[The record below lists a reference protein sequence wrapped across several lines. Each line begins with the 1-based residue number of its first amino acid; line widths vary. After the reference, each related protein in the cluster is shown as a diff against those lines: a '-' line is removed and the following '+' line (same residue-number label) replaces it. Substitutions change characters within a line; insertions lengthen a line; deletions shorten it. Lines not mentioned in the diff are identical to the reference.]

1 MNLRFFQLLLVWLA
15 SCLAMVPLSATARPL
30 TPASDAEVVQT
41 LPTDSATRR
50 AEREQRQAL
59 ARSPRDPVLA
69 VAAAESYLNLARAQ
83 GDARAAGLALGALQA
98 WEGAA
103 QVPTE
108 VLVMRA
114 TVAQYLHDFAS
125 AEAMLRRAV
134 QQQPSHPQAWLTPA
148 TVQRV
153 GGNYAAS
160 DGSCEG
166 VLRSGQRLHGL
177 ACLAENQSLR
187 GDQDAARKQFQQ
199 LLQSPRLAPGTQQ
212 WLLTSLA
219 ELEARAGRPDAA
231 RAAWLQAMALGASGY
246 TLDAYVDFLLDQGEP
261 KTVIGLL
268 EKPGSP
274 SDAALLRLA
283 IAAKQTADPRAA
295 GWRTEMAARIEAS
308 RARPGGAATHAREQA
323 RFALDVLNHPADA
336 LALARENLK
345 LQREP
350 VDLGLLARTA
360 AVQAK
365 PAERAR
371 AKTLKKARILQAQF
385 VLPLL
390 EFGFG
395 AGALSLK
402 FCWPRCSAC
411 L

>member
-1 MNLRFFQLLLVWLA
+1 MMALNLRFHLLLV
-15 SCLAMVPLSATARPL
+15 CLAICCPLGSNARPL
-30 TPASDAEVVQT
+30 TPTSDAQVVQT

-50 AEREQRQAL
+50 AERQQRKAL

-69 VAAAESYLNLARAQ
+69 VAAAESYLDLARAQ

-103 QVPTE
+103 QIPTE

-114 TVAQYLHDFAS
+114 TVAQYLHDFS
-125 AEAMLRRAV
+125 GAEAMLKRAV
-134 QQQPSHPQAWLTPA
+134 QQQPMHPQAWLTLA

-153 GGNYAAS
+153 RGDYVAS
-160 DGSCEG
+160 DASCEG

-187 GDQDAARKQFQQ
+187 GKQDAARAQFQQ
-199 LLQSPRLAPGTQQ
+199 LLQTPRLAAGTQQ
-212 WLLTSLA
+212 WLLTSVA
-219 ELEARAGRPDAA
+219 EMEARAGRPDAA
-231 RAAWLQAMALGASGY
+231 RAAWLQATALGPSGY

-261 KTVIGLL
+261 KTVIALL
-268 EKPGSP
+268 KPKAESP
-274 SDAALLRLA
+274 SDGALLRLA
-283 IAAKQTADPRAA
+283 IAGKQTADPRATA
-295 GWRTEMAARIEAS
+295 WRNEMAARIEAS
-308 RARPGGAATHAREQA
+308 RARPGEKGAGATHAREQA

-345 LQREP
+345 MQREP

-360 AVQAK
+360 AAQTK

-371 AKTLKKARILQAQF
+371 AEA
-385 VLPLL
+385 
-390 EFGFG
+390 E
-395 AGALSLK
+395 
-402 FCWPRCSAC
+402 
-411 L
+411 

>member
-1 MNLRFFQLLLVWLA
+1 MNLRFIVVLA
-15 SCLAMVPLSATARPL
+15 CLSLSHSDGEARPL
-30 TPASDAEVVQT
+30 TPTSDVQVVQT

-50 AEREQRQAL
+50 AERQQRQAL

-69 VAAAESYLNLARAQ
+69 VAAAESYLDLARAQ

-114 TVAQYLHDFAS
+114 TVAQYLHDFS
-125 AEAMLRRAV
+125 GAEAMLKRAV
-134 QQQPSHPQAWLTPA
+134 EQQPMHPQAWLTLA
-148 TVQRV
+148 TVYRV
-153 GGNYAAS
+153 RGDFAAS
-160 DGSCEG
+160 DAACEG

-187 GDQDAARKQFQQ
+187 GEQDAARTQFQR
-199 LLQSPRLAPGTQQ
+199 LLQTPRLPPGTQQ
-212 WLLTSLA
+212 WLLTSVA
-219 ELEARAGRPDAA
+219 ELEERSGHPDAA
-231 RAAWLQAMALGASGY
+231 RAAWLQAITLGPSGY
-246 TLDAYVDFLLDQGEP
+246 TLDAYIDFLLDQGEP
-261 KTVIGLL
+261 QTVLALL
-268 EKPGSP
+268 SPKADSP

-283 IAAKQTADPRAA
+283 IAGTQSGDPRAA
-295 GWRTEMAARIEAS
+295 AWRTEMAARIEAS

-350 VDLGLLARTA
+350 VDLGLLARTGA
-360 AVQAK
+360 AQAK
-365 PAERAR
+365 PADRAR
-371 AKTLKKARILQAQF
+371 AEAEFKQWRDQLGLQDARFL
-385 VLPLL
+385 
-390 EFGFG
+390 
-395 AGALSLK
+395 
-402 FCWPRCSAC
+402 
-411 L
+411 

>member
-1 MNLRFFQLLLVWLA
+1 MNIRFTVVMACFALCHVHGE
-15 SCLAMVPLSATARPL
+15 ARPL
-30 TPASDAEVVQT
+30 SPTSDAQVVQT

-50 AEREQRQAL
+50 AERQQRQAL
-59 ARSPRDPVLA
+59 ARSPRDPLLA
-69 VAAAESYLNLARAQ
+69 VAAAESYLDLARAQ

-114 TVAQYLHDFAS
+114 TVAQYLHDFLG
-125 AEAMLRRAV
+125 AEAMLKRAV
-134 QQQPSHPQAWLTPA
+134 QQQPNHPQAWLTLA

-153 GGNYAAS
+153 RADYAAS
-160 DGSCEG
+160 DASCEG

-187 GDQDAARKQFQQ
+187 GEQDAARAQFKQ
-199 LLQSPRLAPGTQQ
+199 LLQTPRLPAGTQQ

-231 RAAWLQAMALGASGY
+231 RAAWLQATALGPSGY
-246 TLDAYVDFLLDQGEP
+246 TLDAYLDFLLDQGEP
-261 KTVIGLL
+261 KTVLALL
-268 EKPGSP
+268 NPKTESP
-274 SDAALLRLA
+274 SDAALLRLS
-283 IAAKQTADPRAA
+283 IAGKQTADPRAA
-295 GWRTEMAARIEAS
+295 AWRSEMAARIEAS

-345 LQREP
+345 MQREP

-360 AVQAK
+360 AAQSK
-365 PAERAR
+365 PADRAR
-371 AKTLKKARILQAQF
+371 AEAEFKQWRDKLGLQDARFL
-385 VLPLL
+385 
-390 EFGFG
+390 
-395 AGALSLK
+395 
-402 FCWPRCSAC
+402 
-411 L
+411 

>member
-1 MNLRFFQLLLVWLA
+1 MNLRFFHLLLV
-15 SCLAMVPLSATARPL
+15 CLTPCLTIFPLSSNARPL
-30 TPASDAEVVQT
+30 TPTSDAEVVQT

-50 AEREQRQAL
+50 AERQQRQAL

-69 VAAAESYLNLARAQ
+69 VAAAESYLDLARAQ

-114 TVAQYLHDFAS
+114 TVAQYLHDFS
-125 AEAMLRRAV
+125 GAEAMLKRAV
-134 QQQPSHPQAWLTPA
+134 EQQPLHPQAWLTLA

-153 GGNYAAS
+153 RGNYAAS
-160 DGSCEG
+160 DVACEG
-166 VLRSGQRLHGL
+166 VLRSGQRLHGR

-187 GDQDAARKQFQQ
+187 GEQDAARAQFQQ
-199 LLQSPRLAPGTQQ
+199 LLQTPRLPAGTQQ
-212 WLLTSLA
+212 WLLTSVA

-231 RAAWLQAMALGASGY
+231 RAAWLQATALGASGY
-246 TLDAYVDFLLDQGEP
+246 TLDGYVDFLLDQGEP
-261 KTVIGLL
+261 TAVIGLL
-268 EKPGSP
+268 AKPGSP
-274 SDAALLRLA
+274 SDGALLRLA
-283 IAAKQTADPRAA
+283 IAGKQTADPRAT

-308 RARPGGAATHAREQA
+308 RARPGEKNSGATHAREQA

-360 AVQAK
+360 AAQTK

-371 AKTLKKARILQAQF
+371 AEAEFKQWRDKLGLQDARF
-385 VLPLL
+385 VL
-390 EFGFG
+390 
-395 AGALSLK
+395 
-402 FCWPRCSAC
+402 
-411 L
+411 